1 MKTLELFFSI
11 FAGLLGFLAS
21 ILLVVFSADQK
32 HSRRLLA
39 FVLFAMAVPNLIGII
54 FFYTGLLVNYP
65 WLYRMPAPFTILVA
79 PAAYFYVRSVLN
91 EERKFRKNDWLVLV
105 LFLLHFIN
113 MLPYFQ
119 LPYPEKQALMKSYML
134 DKNKLSAWDYA
145 LLPPYITPLARVLV
159 MIPFLFLQVKLIK
172 KIRLTTPLKLQHI
185 NAGLLKWLQLFTNL
199 MILQF
204 VASFLVVCF
213 SPFLNFGISPLNIT
227 IAVSLLLICLQ
238 LYFKPQ
244 LLYGLHIPIALIVKP
259 PETDESPVQ
268 DEFSPVVR
276 EYEQLGQ
283 HKSTIHTEQT
293 TVLSF
298 DLSTKYKQKI
308 EKVLENE
315 QPFLD
320 KDYSLEHFVRQTGI
334 PRHILSGFINREY
347 GMNFREFIN
356 SYRVKYLLANAKQP
370 HWQNLT
376 LEAIAG
382 ECGFRNR
389 TTFIRHFK
397 VITGITPSEFLNK
410 KE

>member
-1 MKTLELFFSI
+1 
-11 FAGLLGFLAS
+11 
-21 ILLVVFSADQK
+21 
-32 HSRRLLA
+32 
-39 FVLFAMAVPNLIGII
+39 
-54 FFYTGLLVNYP
+54 
-65 WLYRMPAPFTILVA
+65 
-79 PAAYFYVRSVLN
+79 
-91 EERKFRKNDWLVLV
+91 V

-119 LPYPEKQALMKSYML
+119 LPFPEKQALMKSYML
-134 DKNKLSAWDYA
+134 DKNKLSAWDHA
-145 LLPPYITPLARVLV
+145 LLPPYITPLARLLV
-159 MIPFLFLQVKLIK
+159 MIPFLILQVKLIRK
-172 KIRLTTPLKLQHI
+172 MRLTTPLKLQHI

-213 SPFLNFGISPLNIT
+213 SPFLSFGISPLNIS
-227 IAVSLLLICLQ
+227 IAVSLLLNCLQ

-244 LLYGLHIPIALIVKP
+244 LLYGLHIPTGLIAKQAVA
-259 PETDESPVQ
+259 DESHVQ

-276 EYEQLGQ
+276 EHDQPGQ
-283 HKSTIHTEQT
+283 NKSSIQTEQT
-293 TVLSF
+293 AAFSF
-298 DLSTKYKQKI
+298 DLSSQYKQKI
-308 EKVLENE
+308 EKLLENE
-315 QPFLD
+315 QPYLD
-320 KDYSLEHFVRQTGI
+320 KDYSLAHFVHQTGI
-334 PRHILSGFINREY
+334 PRHTLSGFINREY

-356 SYRVKYLLANAKQP
+356 SYRVNYLLANAKQP

-410 KE
+410 KD

>member
-1 MKTLELFFSI
+1 MKIAELFFSI
-11 FAGLLGFLAS
+11 FAGLLGLMAS
-21 ILLVVFSADQK
+21 ILLVVFSVDQK

-54 FFYTGLLVNYP
+54 FFYSGLLLKYP

-79 PAAYFYVRSVLN
+79 PAAYFYVRSVLK
-91 EERKFRKNDWLVLV
+91 EEWKFRKNDWLVLV

-113 MLPYFQ
+113 MLPYFL
-119 LPYPEKQALMKSYML
+119 LPFSEKQALMKSYML
-134 DKNKLSAWDYA
+134 DKNKLSAWDHA
-145 LLPPYITPLARVLV
+145 LLPPYITPLARLLV
-159 MIPFLFLQVKLIK
+159 MIPFLILQVKLIRK
-172 KIRLTTPLKLQHI
+172 MRLTTPLKLQHI

-213 SPFLNFGISPLNIT
+213 SPFLSFGISPLNIS

-238 LYFKPQ
+238 LYFNPQ
-244 LLYGLHIPIALIVKP
+244 ILYGLHIPIGLIAKQPV
-259 PETDESPVQ
+259 EDESHVQ
-268 DEFSPVVR
+268 DELSTVAR
-276 EYEQLGQ
+276 ELYQPGQYESSIQ
-283 HKSTIHTEQT
+283 TEQAADF
-293 TVLSF
+293 SF
-298 DLSTKYKQKI
+298 DLSSKYKQKI
-308 EKVLENE
+308 EKLLETE
-315 QPFLD
+315 QPYLD
-320 KDYSLEHFVRQTGI
+320 KDYSLAHLVHQTGI
-334 PRHILSGFINREY
+334 PRHTLSGFINREY

-356 SYRVKYLLANAKQP
+356 SYRVNYFVANAKQP
-370 HWQNLT
+370 HWHNLT

-410 KE
+410 K

>member
-1 MKTLELFFSI
+1 MKIAELFFSV
-11 FAGLLGFLAS
+11 FAGLFGLLAS

-32 HSRRLLA
+32 YSRRLLA

-54 FFYTGLLVNYP
+54 FFYSGLLLNYP

-79 PAAYFYVRSVLN
+79 PAAYFYVRSVLK
-91 EERKFRKNDWLVLV
+91 EERIFRKNDWLVLV

-113 MLPYFQ
+113 MLPYFN
-119 LPYPEKQALMKSYML
+119 LPFPEKQALMKAYMM

-145 LLPPYITPLARVLV
+145 LLPPYITPLARLLV
-159 MIPFLFLQVKLIK
+159 MIPFLVLQVKLIRK
-172 KIRLTTPLKLQHI
+172 MRITTPLKLQHI

-204 VASFLVVCF
+204 VASFLIVCF
-213 SPFLNFGISPLNIT
+213 SPFLSFGISPLNIT

-244 LLYGLHIPIALIVKP
+244 LLYGLHIPIGLIAKQP
-259 PETDESPVQ
+259 APDESHVQ
-268 DEFSPVVR
+268 DEFSHVVR
-276 EYEQLGQ
+276 ELDQPGQNESSIQAEHAAAFSFELG
-283 HKSTIHTEQT
+283 I
-293 TVLSF
+293 
-298 DLSTKYKQKI
+298 KYKQKI
-308 EKVLENE
+308 ETLLENE
-315 QPFLD
+315 QSFLD
-320 KDYSLEHFVRQTGI
+320 KDYSLERFVTQTGI
-334 PRHILSGFINREY
+334 PRHTLSAFINREY

-356 SYRVKYLLANAKQP
+356 SYRVNYLVANAKQP

-389 TTFIRHFK
+389 STFIRHFK
-397 VITGITPSEFLNK
+397 VITGITPSEFFNK
-410 KE
+410 KD